1 MKNILVGVTGGIAA
15 YKSAG
20 IVSLLKKKGYNVKVV
35 MTKNATKII
44 GPLTLE
50 TLSRNRIY
58 VDMWDNNPHYEVEHI
73 SLADWADMVLIAPA
87 TYNIIG
93 KIANGIA
100 DDMLTTILAAV
111 SVRKPVFFALAMN
124 VNMYENPILKENI
137 NKLKSFGYRFIDAE
151 EGLLACNYSAKG
163 RMSEPEDIVDEIERY
178 SIFSKFANFDTALK
192 GKKILITSGRTKE
205 NIDPIRYLS
214 NNSSG
219 KMGYSLAQAAADLGA
234 EVTLISGPTDLKIRN
249 GLKNFISVESALEM
263 YEKVDEYFKN
273 TDIFIACAAVAD
285 YRPKEYKK
293 EKIKKSDSD
302 FVIELVRN
310 PDILLEMSKK
320 KEKQLLVG
328 FAAETNNIKENALK
342 KLEKKNL
349 DIIVANNA
357 SVMGS
362 DENVIE
368 IIKKDRTSVEISQ
381 KSKVEL
387 AYDILSEVICEL
399 EKINK
404 RRRGYTNLAN

>member
-35 MTKNATKII
+35 MTENATKII

-93 KIANGIA
+93 KVANGIA
-100 DDMLTTILAAV
+100 DDMLTTILSAV
-111 SVRKPVFFALAMN
+111 SIRKPVFFALAMN

-137 NKLKSFGYRFIDAE
+137 DKLKSFSYRFIDAE

-163 RMSEPEDIVDEIERY
+163 RISEPEDIVDEIERY
-178 SIFSKFANFDTALK
+178 SIFSKIENFDTVLK

-205 NIDPIRYLS
+205 NIDPVRYLS

-234 EVTLISGPTDLKIRN
+234 EVTLISGPTDLKIPN

-263 YEKVDEYFKN
+263 YEKVDECFKN
-273 TDIFIACAAVAD
+273 NDIFIACAAVAD

-328 FAAETNNIKENALK
+328 FAAETNEIRENALK

-368 IIKKDRTSVEISQ
+368 IIRKDRTSVEISQ

-387 AYDILSEVICEL
+387 AYDILSEVVCEL
-399 EKINK
+399 KK
-404 RRRGYTNLAN
+404 K

>member
-35 MTKNATKII
+35 MTENATKII

-58 VDMWDNNPHYEVEHI
+58 VDMWDSNPHYEVEHI
-73 SLADWADMVLIAPA
+73 SLADWADVVLIAPA

-93 KIANGIA
+93 KVANGIA

-137 NKLKSFGYRFIDAE
+137 NKLSSFGYRFIDAE

-178 SIFSKFANFDTALK
+178 SIFSKIENFDTVLK

-205 NIDPIRYLS
+205 NIDPVRYLS

-234 EVTLISGPTDLKIRN
+234 EVTLISGPTDLKVPN

-263 YEKVDEYFKN
+263 HEKVDEYFKN
-273 TDIFIACAAVAD
+273 TNIFIACAAVAD
-285 YRPKEYKK
+285 YRPKEYKN
-293 EKIKKSDSD
+293 EKIKKSDSNL
-302 FVIELVRN
+302 VIELIRN

-328 FAAETNNIKENALK
+328 FAAETNDIRENALK

-349 DIIVANNA
+349 DIIVANNVSA
-357 SVMGS
+357 MGS

-381 KSKVEL
+381 KSKIEL
-387 AYDILSEVICEL
+387 AYDILNEVIFEL
-399 EKINK
+399 KK
-404 RRRGYTNLAN
+404 R

>member
-35 MTKNATKII
+35 MTENATKII

-58 VDMWDNNPHYEVEHI
+58 VDMWDSNPHYEVEHI

-93 KIANGIA
+93 KVANGIA

-137 NKLKSFGYRFIDAE
+137 NKLSSFGYRFIDAE

-163 RMSEPEDIVDEIERY
+163 RMSEPEDIVEEIERY
-178 SIFSKFANFDTALK
+178 RIFSKFENFDTALK

-205 NIDPIRYLS
+205 NIDPVRYLS

-234 EVTLISGPTDLKIRN
+234 EVTLISGPTDLKVPN

-273 TDIFIACAAVAD
+273 TDVFIACAAVAD
-285 YRPKEYKK
+285 YRPKEYKN

-302 FVIELVRN
+302 LVMELVRN

-328 FAAETNNIKENALK
+328 FAAETNDIRENALK

-368 IIKKDRTSVEISQ
+368 IIKKDKTSVKISQ
-381 KSKVEL
+381 KSKMEL
-387 AYDILSEVICEL
+387 AYDILSEVIFEL
-399 EKINK
+399 EK
-404 RRRGYTNLAN
+404 RQ

>member
-1 MKNILVGVTGGIAA
+1 MKNMKNILVGVTGGIAA

-35 MTKNATKII
+35 MTENSTKII

-58 VDMWDNNPHYEVEHI
+58 VDMWDSNPHYEVEHI
-73 SLADWADMVLIAPA
+73 SLADWADVVLIAPA

-93 KIANGIA
+93 KVANGIA
-100 DDMLTTILAAV
+100 DDMLTTVISAV

-163 RMSEPEDIVDEIERY
+163 RMSEPEDIVNEIERY
-178 SIFSKFANFDTALK
+178 SIFSKIKNFDTALK

-205 NIDPIRYLS
+205 NIDPVRYLS

-219 KMGYSLAQAAADLGA
+219 KMGYSLAQAAVDLGA
-234 EVTLISGPTDLKIRN
+234 EVTLISGPTDLKVPN
-249 GLKNFISVESALEM
+249 GLENFISVESALEM

-293 EKIKKSDSD
+293 EKIKKSDVD
-302 FVIELVRN
+302 LVIELIRN
-310 PDILLEMSKK
+310 PDILLEMRKK

-328 FAAETNNIKENALK
+328 FAAETNDIRENALK

-381 KSKVEL
+381 KSKIEL
-387 AYDILSEVICEL
+387 AYDILNEIICEL
-399 EKINK
+399 EKTK
-404 RRRGYTNLAN
+404 

>member
-1 MKNILVGVTGGIAA
+1 MKNILLGVTGGIAA
-15 YKSAG
+15 FKSAS

-35 MTKNATKII
+35 MTENATRII

-58 VDMWDNNPHYEVEHI
+58 VDMWDTNPHYEVEHI

-93 KIANGIA
+93 KVANGIA
-100 DDMLTTILAAV
+100 DDMLTTILSAV

-137 NKLKSFGYRFIDAE
+137 DKLKSYGYKFIEAE
-151 EGLLACNYSAKG
+151 EGFLACNYVAKG
-163 RMSEPEDIVDEIERY
+163 RMSEPEDIVEEIERY
-178 SIFSKFANFDTALK
+178 NIYSKIENYNTTLK

-234 EVTLISGPTDLKIRN
+234 EVTLISGPTNLEIPKE
-249 GLKNFISVESALEM
+249 LKNFISVESALEM
-263 YEKVDEYFKN
+263 HKKVEEYFN
-273 TDIFIACAAVAD
+273 DTDIFIACAAVAD

-302 FVIELVRN
+302 LVIELVRN
-310 PDILLEMSKK
+310 PDILAEMGKK
-320 KEKQLLVG
+320 KDKQLLVG
-328 FAAETNNIKENALK
+328 FAAETNDIKENALK

-357 SVMGS
+357 STMGRDS
-362 DENVIE
+362 NTIE
-368 IIKKDRTSVEISQ
+368 IIKKDKSSVEIKQ
-381 KSKVEL
+381 KNKIEL
-387 AYDILSEVICEL
+387 AYDILLEVISVLKKGKDE
-399 EKINK
+399 
-404 RRRGYTNLAN
+404 

>member
-35 MTKNATKII
+35 MTENATKII

-58 VDMWDNNPHYEVEHI
+58 VDMWDSNPHYEVEHI
-73 SLADWADMVLIAPA
+73 SLADWADVVLIAPA

-93 KIANGIA
+93 KVANGIA
-100 DDMLTTILAAV
+100 DDMLTTVISAV

-137 NKLKSFGYRFIDAE
+137 NKLSSFGYRFIDAE

-163 RMSEPEDIVDEIERY
+163 RMNEPEDIVDEIERY
-178 SIFSKFANFDTALK
+178 SIFSKIKNFDTALK

-205 NIDPIRYLS
+205 NIDPVRYLS

-219 KMGYSLAQAAADLGA
+219 KMGYSLAQAAVDLGA
-234 EVTLISGPTDLKIRN
+234 EVTLISGPTDLKVPN
-249 GLKNFISVESALEM
+249 GLENFISVESALEM

-293 EKIKKSDSD
+293 EKIKKSDAD
-302 FVIELVRN
+302 LVIELIRN
-310 PDILLEMSKK
+310 PDILLEMRKK

-328 FAAETNNIKENALK
+328 FAAETNDIRENALK

-381 KSKVEL
+381 KSKIEL
-387 AYDILSEVICEL
+387 AYDILNEVIFEL
-399 EKINK
+399 KK
-404 RRRGYTNLAN
+404 R